1 VHQTGGDAVHQTGGE
16 LERRQEAFPVPHRR
30 GQRREESADVFDWPE
45 LLAWVLAWV
54 RRRGVVLGG
63 LALIVAQLIWKS
75 LFLGHFYFWQDDFH
89 FMELALG
96 NSFSW
101 GYLTFTEAGHFL
113 PGTLAI
119 TWVVTRISLYSWPL
133 ASAVTIIMLAG
144 ADLAALRLLRTLF
157 GNRPAILIPLTI
169 YLLSPLTLADIRWWS
184 SALEGPPLQ
193 IAIFMA
199 LTAQVHY
206 VRTRRFRHAV
216 AAAAW
221 VLFGLVFF
229 EKALVLPLFLLGVT
243 SGFLMDGPWPSAIRR
258 CLVSYWRGWA
268 LQLTVLVGYIVVFA
282 LSLHSS
288 GVRTRIQSAGMFT
301 FISQIVKNTFV
312 PGAIGGPWQW
322 SASADA
328 EFAYS
333 HPPAALVWLSV
344 IVAVAV
350 IGASVWSRIHAW
362 RAWAILA
369 GWLAAADVAPVLV
382 GRTGELGAGVL
393 GLETRYVAD
402 AVPVLAICLG
412 LAFWP
417 VAGRSEDFDRRFA
430 AASPGQ
436 LGRTVAA
443 GLVGAFVIG
452 SVWSA
457 QAFQNVTS
465 SSPDRIFVAHARTA
479 LAEVP
484 SGTVIAD
491 VPVPQSLLL
500 GIFGRY
506 AYASRVVGPME
517 SAQSAAN
524 IRWVASPDG
533 TLDHLMVFADD
544 GRLHEATVFGQAS
557 VAMAA
562 GQTCQ
567 RVRRG
572 RIATRFPVPTRG
584 SAEVLHIPYLA
595 SAGVGGDYAIV
606 SFGGDSH
613 VLTVRAGLHDAYF
626 TVRGSADTV
635 TMSGPAVTGLCVG
648 GLQVGFVV
656 PSASGPVIPA
666 QY

>member
-1 VHQTGGDAVHQTGGE
+1 VHQTGGE
-16 LERRQEAFPVPHRR
+16 LERRPEAVPVPYHR
-30 GQRREESADVFDWPE
+30 GQRRREFADVFDWPE
-45 LLAWVLAWV
+45 LLAWL
-54 RRRGVVLGG
+54 RRRSVILGG

-96 NSFSW
+96 HSFSW

-113 PGTLAI
+113 PGALAI
-119 TWVVTRISLYSWPL
+119 TWAVTRISLYSWPL
-133 ASAVTIIMLAG
+133 ASAITIVMLAG
-144 ADLAALRLLRTLF
+144 ASLAALRLLRTLF
-157 GNRPAILIPLTI
+157 GTRPAILIPLTV
-169 YLLSPLTLADIRWWS
+169 YLLSPLTLPDIRWWS
-184 SALEGPPLQ
+184 AAIETLPLQ
-193 IAIFMA
+193 IATFMA
-199 LTAQVHY
+199 LNAQVHY

-221 VLFGLVFF
+221 LLFGLVFF
-229 EKALVLPLFLLGVT
+229 EKSLILPLFLLGVT
-243 SGFLMDGPWPSAIRR
+243 SGFLVDGPWPSAIRR

-288 GVRTRIQSAGMFT
+288 GVRTSIHSAGFFT
-301 FISQIVKNTFV
+301 FITQIVKNTFV

-328 EFAYS
+328 QYAYS
-333 HPPAALVWLSV
+333 HPPEALAWLSV

-350 IGASVWSRIHAW
+350 IGASIWSRIHAW

-369 GWLAAADVAPVLV
+369 GWLATADVVPVLL
-382 GRTGELGAGVL
+382 GRIGQLGSGVL

-417 VAGRSEDFDRRFA
+417 VAGRSDDLDRRFA
-430 AASPGQ
+430 VASPGQ
-436 LGRTVAA
+436 WGRTVA
-443 GLVGAFVIG
+443 GGVVGAFVIG

-465 SSPDRIFVAHARTA
+465 GSPDQIFVAHARVA
-479 LAEVP
+479 LAEAP
-484 SGTVIAD
+484 AGTVIAD
-491 VPVPQSLLL
+491 VPVPQSLML

-506 AYASRVVGPME
+506 AYASRVIGPME
-517 SAQSAAN
+517 TADSAAN
-524 IRWVASPDG
+524 IRWVARPDG
-533 TLDHLMVFADD
+533 TIDHLMVFADD

-557 VAMAA
+557 VSVAA

-572 RIATRFPVPTRG
+572 RIVIRFPVPTRS

-595 SAGVGGDYAIV
+595 SASVGGDYAIV

-613 VLTVRAGLHDAYF
+613 LLTVRQGLHDAYF

-635 TMSGPAVTGLCVG
+635 TMSGPAVAGLCVG

-656 PSASGPVIPA
+656 PSPSGPVIPA